1 MYQHITKP
9 SANFLRPPIL
19 KKVQRS
25 FAVEYKNGRRKLDA
39 RSNSIWGNVDLKSA
53 ARDLE
58 EEAITFL
65 SGSSQKF
72 KSGNEMSLP
81 NADQPESLLTPPLG
95 PSTTASDTKEISM
108 ADETATITNAD
119 GPTVGKTPI
128 APKKQRKPRAKK
140 VAALETASTD
150 ATAEPAVA
158 LAGPG
163 SGRRRGRK
171 VKAIES
177 TASAKRAPVRRAPK
191 AVQAAPAAP
200 MTAIDEMA
208 DLLQLEEENQRLR
221 KLLAEKLRAENADL
235 RKRLKLD

>member
-1 MYQHITKP
+1 M
-9 SANFLRPPIL
+9 

-25 FAVEYKNGRRKLDA
+25 FAVEYKNGRRKLDT
-39 RSNSIWGNVDLKSA
+39 RSNSIWGNMDLKSV

-58 EEAITFL
+58 EEAMPFL
-65 SGSSQKF
+65 SGSSQSG
-72 KSGNEMSLP
+72 KSDDMSLP
-81 NADQPESLLTPPLG
+81 KADQAKRLLTPPLG
-95 PSTTASDTKEISM
+95 ASTTASDKQEIIM
-108 ADETATITNAD
+108 ADETATITSAD
-119 GPTVGKTPI
+119 GPTVGETPI

-140 VAALETASTD
+140 AAALETASTD
-150 ATAEPAVA
+150 ATAEPAAA
-158 LAGPG
+158 LAGPS

-191 AVQAAPAAP
+191 AVQAAQAAP

>member
-1 MYQHITKP
+1 M
-9 SANFLRPPIL
+9 

-25 FAVEYKNGRRKLDA
+25 FAVEYKTGRRKLDT

-58 EEAITFL
+58 EEAMMFL
-65 SGSSQKF
+65 SGSSQNG
-72 KSGNEMSLP
+72 KSDNEMSLLKV
-81 NADQPESLLTPPLG
+81 DQPESLLTPPPG
-95 PSTTASDTKEISM
+95 PSTTASDTQEISM
-108 ADETATITNAD
+108 ADETDTAMSAAV
-119 GPTVGKTPI
+119 PTVVETPI

-140 VAALETASTD
+140 AAALETASAD
-150 ATAEPAVA
+150 ASAEPTAA
-158 LAGPG
+158 LTGAGG
-163 SGRRRGRK
+163 GKRRGRK
-171 VKAIES
+171 AKVIEAAS
-177 TASAKRAPVRRAPK
+177 SAKRARVSRAPK
-191 AVQAAPAAP
+191 AEQTASAAP